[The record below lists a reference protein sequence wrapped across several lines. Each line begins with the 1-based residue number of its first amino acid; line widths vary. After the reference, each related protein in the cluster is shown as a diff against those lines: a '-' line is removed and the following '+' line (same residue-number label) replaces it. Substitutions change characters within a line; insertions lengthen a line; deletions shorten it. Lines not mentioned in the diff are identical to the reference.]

1 MRDIKGLFPTNFL
14 QISFKA
20 LGRFKIFLQIS
31 FPDSI
36 PLDNGHKRPPQTS
49 TSSQPTDR
57 AAAGCQPRG
66 SRPQRHV
73 CRSGRMRRLQAG
85 FLPRGAQG
93 AGVGRGRA
101 GRTWPAA
108 RRRLHGKLTARPPT
122 ATACRGYRP
131 STGQLRWPLGPR
143 RLCIP
148 CSNLHRQGLLA
159 LERRA
164 RLMACASAGP
174 RLDSCPVPAE
184 RSPEGRVRGSRPG
197 GLGLLWHQC
206 HRARRR
212 SPLMGCPERAEK
224 LAGGGRDRAGRTW
237 PAASRL
243 GSQSQAGFS
252 QPPRAG
258 RTAPRQANSGG
269 RWGLGDCVFRVLT
282 CTARASLRW
291 RGVRGAWQG
300 FGLGCSH

>member
-1 MRDIKGLFPTNFL
+1 MAHGPNSPRIADRT
-14 QISFKA
+14 A
-20 LGRFKIFLQIS
+20 LAS
-31 FPDSI
+31 
-36 PLDNGHKRPPQTS
+36 
-49 TSSQPTDR
+49 
-57 AAAGCQPRG
+57 
-66 SRPQRHV
+66 PQRHV
-73 CRSGRMRRLQAG
+73 CRSGRMRCLQAG
-85 FLPRGAQG
+85 VLPRGAQG

-143 RLCIP
+143 RLRIP
-148 CSNLHRQGLLA
+148 CSNVHRQGLLA

-174 RLDSCPVPAE
+174 RLDSCPVPAG
-184 RSPEGRVRGSRPG
+184 RPPEGRFRGSRPG

-212 SPLMGCPERAEK
+212 SPLQGCTGQGEQ
-224 LAGGGRDRAGRTW
+224 LAGAARGLAGRTW
-237 PAASRL
+237 LAASHLSSACQQVRK
-243 GSQSQAGFS
+243 

-258 RTAPRQANSGG
+258 RTAPRQAVPFDPWAPGEWPQ
-269 RWGLGDCVFRVLT
+269 RFVT
-282 CTARASLRW
+282 CTAGASLRW
-291 RGVRGAWQG
+291 SGVRDAWQG

>member
-1 MRDIKGLFPTNFL
+1 
-14 QISFKA
+14 
-20 LGRFKIFLQIS
+20 
-31 FPDSI
+31 
-36 PLDNGHKRPPQTS
+36 
-49 TSSQPTDR
+49 
-57 AAAGCQPRG
+57 
-66 SRPQRHV
+66 
-73 CRSGRMRRLQAG
+73 MRRLQAG
-85 FLPRGAQG
+85 VPPRGAQV
-93 AGVGRGRA
+93 AGTGRGRA
-101 GRTWPAA
+101 ARTWPAA

-174 RLDSCPVPAE
+174 RLDSCPVPAG
-184 RSPEGRVRGSRPG
+184 RPPEGRFRGSRPG

-212 SPLMGCPERAEK
+212 SPLLGCPERAQK
-224 LAGGGRDRAGRTW
+224 LAGGGRGRAGRTW

-243 GSQSQAGFS
+243 GSPSQAGFS
-252 QPPRAG
+252 QPLRA
-258 RTAPRQANSGG
+258 RTTAPRQADSGG
-269 RWGLGDCVFRVLT
+269 PWDPGEWLNRVR
-282 CTARASLRW
+282 AYSAGASLRW
-291 RGVRGAWQG
+291 SGVRGSWHG